1 MGKAAWGR
9 GQKYMRKL
17 YLPLNF
23 AMNLKKYAL
32 KSLGLKIVSQ
42 KNLVKREI
50 LYIFF
55 YKWKKISIDQITNQ
69 INNQNNKLLITTLTG
84 R

>member
-1 MGKAAWGR
+1 MKF
-9 GQKYMRKL
+9 KIYNTELVVIYNTM
-17 YLPLNF
+17 F
-23 AMNLKKYAL
+23 
-32 KSLGLKIVSQ
+32 LKITSQ

-69 INNQNNKLLITTLTG
+69 INNQNNKLLITKLSG